1 MRDSQARFKYPAVC
15 FSICLNVYFTFST
28 RLASLKVDEI
38 LSMGTKE
45 TLNVEIPLSNRSAWH
60 LD

>member
-1 MRDSQARFKYPAVC
+1 MRDSEARFKYSAVC

-45 TLNVEIPLSNRSAWH
+45 TLNVEIPKSNRSAWH

>member
-45 TLNVEIPLSNRSAWH
+45 TLNVEIP
-60 LD
+60 